1 MLQRG
6 RRSADVRV
14 IDTALPSVRT
24 PSGLNRAERKLFD
37 DMIASVDRR
46 HFVES
51 DTPLLVSFVQASIMA
66 RKAARSPLQI
76 SVFERAVKTQ
86 VLLARSLRLS
96 PRTRIDGRK
105 AGRLQADVLNPPW
118 ED

>member
-6 RRSADVRV
+6 RKLVVVD
-14 IDTALPSVRT
+14 DRT
-24 PSGLNRAERKLFD
+24 VSMKAPCGLNKAEKKLFD
-37 DMIASVDRR
+37 DMIASVDHR
-46 HFVES
+46 HFVKS
-51 DTPLLVSFVQASIMA
+51 DTPLLVSYVQASIMA

-76 SVFERAVKTQ
+76 VMFERAVKVQ
-86 VLLARSLRLS
+86 IMLARSLRLS

-105 AGRLQADVLNPPW
+105 AGRLQPDVLNPPW

>member
-6 RRSADVRV
+6 RKTFFVDNGPVPVR
-14 IDTALPSVRT
+14 A
-24 PSGLNRAERKLFD
+24 PSGLNKAEKKVFD

-51 DTPLLVSFVQASIMA
+51 DTPLLVSYVQATIMA
-66 RKAARSPLQI
+66 CQAARSPLQI
-76 SVFERAVKTQ
+76 GLFERAVKVQ
-86 VLLARSLRLS
+86 VMLARSLRLS

-105 AGRLQADVLNPPW
+105 AGRLQAPLAGPAPW
-118 ED
+118 EE